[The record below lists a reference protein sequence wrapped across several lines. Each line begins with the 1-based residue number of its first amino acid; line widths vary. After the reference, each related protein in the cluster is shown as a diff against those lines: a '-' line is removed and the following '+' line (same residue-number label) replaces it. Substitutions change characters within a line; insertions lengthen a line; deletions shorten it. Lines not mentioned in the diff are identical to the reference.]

1 VISQSP
7 GAGDGKEEEGGVVCE
22 RLGDRSTLIS
32 YYYYY
37 YYYFFCYVLI
47 RFSLL
52 IPAANDGSIGDCF
65 IALKHSLA

>member
-1 VISQSP
+1 M
-7 GAGDGKEEEGGVVCE
+7 VCE

-32 YYYYY
+32 YYYYYYY